1 MDRQASLR
9 AASAGNGAAAP
20 GNSTEQAKRSR
31 MRPEE
36 RRADLVRA
44 ALQVAA
50 RKGLGRLVHADVA
63 RTASVSTPTAFFYFP
78 DREALLKAV
87 VREVDR
93 YYRAMALNAHAS
105 SSPARRRIRDHVH
118 KIVQS
123 MDSDHDHALIWLEW
137 AALFRNEFDLW
148 DMYVDLQ
155 NFVLGQLVHTI
166 KICQDEGTAPRKV
179 AALTSARQ
187 ILAGAHVLMQ
197 MKLMHQGQDVIES
210 NLDSNIEHALA

>member
-9 AASAGNGAAAP
+9 AASAGNGAAAL

-137 AALFRNEFDLW
+137 VTLFRNEFGLW
-148 DMYVDLQ
+148 DSTLTFRISCQ
-155 NFVLGQLVHTI
+155 QLVHTI
-166 KICQDEGTAPRKV
+166 KICQDEGTVPRKV
-179 AALTSARQ
+179 AASTSARQ
-187 ILAGAHVLMQ
+187 ILAGAHVMMQ
-197 MKLMHQGQDVIES
+197 MKPGAS
-210 NLDSNIEHALA
+210 GPGCPR